1 MKKSLLAILILF
13 LTITFSFAQNAPQ
26 TKQSVVYFTSD
37 ISSKG
42 LMKVYRAL
50 NQKISGNVGIK
61 VSFGGPTE
69 QVLAPEL
76 LTDLIRTTGG
86 TMFDGDGLSG
96 NRWTAKQNLSHAE
109 KHGFTKIGKCI
120 MVSDDD
126 YINLPLKNG
135 NILKYART
143 GKEFADFD
151 TLISVFRVRLH
162 MLPAFDGNIKNI
174 SLCLAN
180 RSGKCIIHSGGTDEN
195 HYHNTPAD
203 VLEKS
208 FADAAKA
215 ALDYKSNWAFIN
227 VLDDI
232 DPQDGCHD
240 AKNLGKIGIIASN
253 DIVALEQCTLDF
265 VIEKVDVSN
274 EVKSEWKKE
283 HRTGMVEYLEKLGG
297 GTRNYK
303 LVEVK

>member
-1 MKKSLLAILILF
+1 MKKTIFVLFALIF
-13 LTITFSFAQNAPQ
+13 CSAFSFAKQE
-26 TKQSVVYFTSD
+26 KQSVVYFTSD
-37 ISSKG
+37 VSSKG
-42 LMKVYRAL
+42 LMKVYSAL

-69 QVLAPEL
+69 QVLDPEL
-76 LTDLIRTTGG
+76 LRGLVAATNG

-96 NRWTAKQNLSHAE
+96 NRWTAQQNLEHAA
-109 KHGFTKIGKCI
+109 KHGFSKIGKCI
-120 MVSDDD
+120 MVSDND
-126 YINLPLKNG
+126 YINLPLKSG
-135 NILKYART
+135 NLLKYART
-143 GKEFADFD
+143 GKEVADFD

-195 HYHNTPAD
+195 HYHNTPTD

-215 ALDYKSNWAFIN
+215 ALDYKLNWALIN

-232 DPQDGCHD
+232 DPQDDCKG

-265 VIEKVDVSN
+265 VIEKVDVSDQ
-274 EVKSEWKKE
+274 VKSEWKKE
-283 HRTGMVEYLEKLGG
+283 HRTGMVEELEKLGG
-297 GTRNYK
+297 GTRNYR